1 MATEMTS
8 GDIFTPE
15 QLEKHAKV
23 YAGPGAGK
31 THFLVENVKNIITTN
46 SLITQSRMRK
56 VLCVTYTNA
65 AVDEIKRRLDKFTEH
80 VEVYT
85 IHGFIIEHI
94 IQPFQQDLRDIME
107 SDFGIGVDSKGK
119 ISSQVE
125 GLGILHG
132 IDKNEIYDFIRKMN
146 PLEFSDDEFEYSKKA
161 MGEVEVNNDAFVSS
175 IIERAPRYMGL
186 KAPSKIDER
195 HVIPI
200 KKYIWSIVRKLTH
213 NEILYFGYRILE
225 SNPTALYAIRVKFPF
240 IFVDEFQD
248 TNPLQT
254 LLIKLIGQKSTVVG
268 VVGDIAQSIYS
279 FQGAQPTD
287 FKNFSIDGSR
297 ELKEYVIN
305 GNRRSTENVVNFCN
319 YLRQSD
325 SDVVQ
330 VSDRPYDTEEDK
342 VRSEA
347 KKIHFLMGNSP
358 AIYNTIKNILKNNG
372 VVLTRAWAAAFD
384 YIQGVDETQ
393 AKLLKSIYNSY
404 YNSPIQLRDEIA
416 EHNNVTWVRAFR
428 FIFNLWESYLNG
440 SFIDVIQALKLY
452 ATIDVRKVTPKA
464 IFQINKLSDNVFS
477 EVNEQSY
484 TCEIIKKFNTE
495 IEKPD
500 FANLKET
507 FFDPDFTIPLFDDLD
522 SERLITAVTGLFWG
536 TSYKLFTEVFSENSK
551 YMTVHQAKGL
561 EWDKVVVSVNPNK
574 HDNIKIAD
582 LYSNPQLMD
591 ENPADEFTRMYYVAC
606 SRAREDLYIHIS
618 DEHLISKLQA
628 SLNAYIEK
636 TGENLAYEFIQ

>member
-1 MATEMTS
+1 MAIEMTS

-15 QLEKHAKV
+15 QLEKHVKV

-31 THFLVENVKNIITTN
+31 THFLVENVKNIITMN
-46 SLITQSRMRK
+46 ALITRSQMRK
-56 VLCVTYTNA
+56 ILCVTYTNA

-80 VEVYT
+80 VEVHT

-94 IQPFQQDLRDIME
+94 IQPSQQELRDIME
-107 SDFGIGVDSKGK
+107 SDFGIGVGSKGK
-119 ISSQVE
+119 ILSQVE

-132 IDKNEIYDFIRKMN
+132 IDKSEIYEFIRKMN
-146 PLEFSDDEFEYSKKA
+146 PSEFSDD
-161 MGEVEVNNDAFVSS
+161 D
-175 IIERAPRYMGL
+175 
-186 KAPSKIDER
+186 
-195 HVIPI
+195 
-200 KKYIWSIVRKLTH
+200 
-213 NEILYFGYRILE
+213 LE

-254 LLIKLIGQKSTVVG
+254 LLIKLIGQKSTIVG

-287 FKNFSIDGSR
+287 FKNFTINGGR
-297 ELKEYVIN
+297 ELKEYAIN
-305 GNRRSTENVVNFCN
+305 GNRRSTKNIVNFCN

-325 SDVVQ
+325 SDIVQ
-330 VSDRPYDTEEDK
+330 VSIRPYDTEADREC
-342 VRSEA
+342 VES
-347 KKIHFLMGNSP
+347 KKIHFLMGNSA
-358 AIYNTIKNILKNNG
+358 AIYNTIKNILNNDG
-372 VVLTRAWAAAFD
+372 VVLIRTWAAAFD
-384 YIQGVDETQ
+384 YIQGVDGTQ

-440 SFIDVIQALKLY
+440 SFIDLVQALKLY
-452 ATIDVRKVTPKA
+452 ATIDVRKITTKS
-464 IFQINKLSDNVFS
+464 IFQIRRISDNVFS
-477 EVNEQSY
+477 EVNDYSY

-495 IEKPD
+495 VVKPE
-500 FANLKET
+500 FTVLRETLLKC
-507 FFDPDFTIPLFDDLD
+507 DFTIPLFDELD
-522 SERLITAVTGLFWG
+522 SEKLTTAVAGLSWG

-561 EWDKVVVSVNPNK
+561 EWDKIIISVTPNK
-574 HDNIKIAD
+574 FDKIKLSD
-582 LYSNPQLMD
+582 LYSKPQLMK

-606 SRAREDLYIHIS
+606 SRAKEDLYIHIS
-618 DEHLISKLQA
+618 DEHLIPEIQA
-628 SLNAYIEK
+628 SINTYIEK
-636 TGENLAYEFIQ
+636 SKTTIAYEFIQ

>member
-1 MATEMTS
+1 MAIKMTS

-46 SLITQSRMRK
+46 PLLTESQMRK

-65 AVDEIKRRLDKFTEH
+65 AVDEIKRRLNNFTEH

-85 IHGFIIEHI
+85 IHSFIIEHI
-94 IQPFQQDLRDIME
+94 IQPFQQDLRNIMK
-107 SDFGIGVDSKGK
+107 SDFGIEVGSQGK

-132 IDKNEIYDFIRKMN
+132 VDKNEIYDFIRKMN
-146 PLEFSDDEFEYSKKA
+146 SLENSDNEFGYSKKA

-175 IIERAPRYMGL
+175 ITQGNPRNIEL
-186 KAPSKIDER
+186 KAPSKIEER

-225 SNPTALYAIRVKFPF
+225 TNPTALYTIRVKFPF

-279 FQGAQPTD
+279 FQGARPTD
-287 FKNFSIDGSR
+287 FRNFSIEGSR
-297 ELKEYVIN
+297 ELEEYVIN

-325 SDVVQ
+325 NDVIQ
-330 VSDRPYDTEEDK
+330 VSDRSYDTEEGK

-347 KKIHFLMGNSP
+347 KKIHFLIGNSQK
-358 AIYNTIKNILKNNG
+358 IYDTIQHILKNNG

-384 YIQGVDETQ
+384 YIQGVDDTQ

-416 EHNNVTWVRAFR
+416 GHNNVTWVRAFR
-428 FIFNLWESYLNG
+428 FIFNLWESYQNG

-452 ATIDVRKVTPKA
+452 ATIDVHKITPKA
-464 IFQINKLSDNVFS
+464 IFQIKRLSNNIFS
-477 EVNEQSY
+477 EVNEQSH

-495 IEKPD
+495 IAKPD
-500 FANLKET
+500 CKTLRET
-507 FFDPDFTIPLFDDLD
+507 LLECDFTIPLFDDFDNEKLT
-522 SERLITAVTGLFWG
+522 TAVTGLLWG
-536 TSYKLFTEVFSENSK
+536 TSHKLFTEVFSENSK

-561 EWDKVVVSVNPNK
+561 EWDKVVVSVTPNK
-574 HDNIKIAD
+574 FDKIKITE
-582 LYSNPQLMD
+582 LYSMPQLMN

-606 SRAREDLYIHIS
+606 SRAREDLYIHVS
-618 DEHLISKLQA
+618 DEHLISEIQA
-628 SLNAYIEK
+628 SINTYIEK
-636 TGENLAYEFIQ
+636 TGKSIAYEFIQ

>member
-1 MATEMTS
+1 MAIEITS

-31 THFLVENVKNIITTN
+31 THFLVENIKNIVTTN

-65 AVDEIKRRLDKFTEH
+65 AVGEIKRRLDKFTEH

-94 IQPFQQDLRDIME
+94 IQLFQQDLKDIMK
-107 SDFGIGVDSKGK
+107 SDFGIEVGNKGK

-132 IDKNEIYDFIRKMN
+132 IDKNEIFDFIRQIN
-146 PLEFSDDEFEYSKKA
+146 PLEFSDDEFGYSKKA
-161 MGEVEVNNDAFVSS
+161 MGEVEVNNDAFISS
-175 IIERAPRYMGL
+175 ITERTPRYMGL
-186 KAPSKIDER
+186 KIPSKIDER
-195 HVIPI
+195 HVVPI

-254 LLIKLIGQKSTVVG
+254 LLIKLIGQKSTVIG
-268 VVGDIAQSIYS
+268 VVGDVAQSIYS

-287 FKNFSIDGSR
+287 FKNFTIEGNR

-319 YLRQSD
+319 FLRQSD

-330 VSDRPYDTEEDK
+330 ISDRPYDTEEQK
-342 VRSEA
+342 VWSET
-347 KKIHFLMGNSP
+347 KKIHFLIGNSVT
-358 AIYNTIKNILKNNG
+358 IYSIIKNILKNNG
-372 VVLTRAWAAAFD
+372 VVLTRTWAAAFD
-384 YIQGVDETQ
+384 YIQGLDEQQ

-440 SFIDVIQALKLY
+440 SFIDVIYALKLY
-452 ATIDVRKVTPKA
+452 ATINVRNLTPKA
-464 IFQINKLSDNVFS
+464 IFQIKKLSSNVFG
-477 EVNEQSY
+477 EVDEQSY

-500 FANLKET
+500 FTNFRET
-507 FFDPDFTIPLFDDLD
+507 FLGSNFTIPVFDDLD
-522 SERLITAVTGLFWG
+522 NERLTTAVTKLFWG
-536 TSYKLFTEVFSENSK
+536 TSYKLFTDVFSENSK

-561 EWDKVVVSVNPNK
+561 EWDKVIVSVAPNSFDK
-574 HDNIKIAD
+574 IKIAD
-582 LYSNPQLMD
+582 LYSNPQLMN
-591 ENPADEFTRMYYVAC
+591 ENSADEFTRMYYVAC
-606 SRAREDLYIHIS
+606 SRAKEDLYVHIL
-618 DEHLISKLQA
+618 DESLISELQA
-628 SLNAYIEK
+628 SINAYIDK
-636 TGENLAYEFIQ
+636 TGKRIDYEFII

>member
-1 MATEMTS
+1 MVIEMTS

-107 SDFGIGVDSKGK
+107 SDFGIGVGGKGK

-146 PLEFSDDEFEYSKKA
+146 PLEFSDDEFGYSKKA

-175 IIERAPRYMGL
+175 IIERTPRYMGL

-195 HVIPI
+195 HVVPI
-200 KKYIWSIVRKLTH
+200 KRYIWSIVRKLTH

-254 LLIKLIGQKSTVVG
+254 LLIKLIGQKSTVIG

-287 FKNFSIDGSR
+287 FKNYSIDGSR

-305 GNRRSTENVVNFCN
+305 GNRRSTENIVNFCN

-330 VSDRPYDTEEDK
+330 VSNRPYDTEEEK
-342 VRSEA
+342 VRSET
-347 KKIHFLMGNSP
+347 KKIHFLVGNSP
-358 AIYNTIKNILKNNG
+358 AIYNTIKNILKNDG

-452 ATIDVRKVTPKA
+452 ATIDVRKFTPKA

-500 FANLKET
+500 FTNLRET
-507 FFDPDFTIPLFDDLD
+507 LFDPDFTIPLFDDLD
-522 SERLITAVTGLFWG
+522 NERLVTAVNGLFWR

-561 EWDKVVVSVNPNK
+561 EWDKVIVSVTPNK
-574 HDNIKIAD
+574 FDKIKIAD
-582 LYSNPQLMD
+582 LYSKPQLMN

-606 SRAREDLYIHIS
+606 SRAKEDLYVHIL
-618 DEHLISKLQA
+618 DERLISKLQA
-628 SLNAYIEK
+628 SINAYIEK
-636 TGENLAYEFIQ
+636 TGKNIAYEFIQ

>member
-1 MATEMTS
+1 MVIEMTS

-56 VLCVTYTNA
+56 VLCVTYTSA

-107 SDFGIGVDSKGK
+107 SDFGIGVGGKGK

-146 PLEFSDDEFEYSKKA
+146 PFEFSDDEFGYSKKA

-175 IIERAPRYMGL
+175 IIERTPRYMGL

-195 HVIPI
+195 HVVPI
-200 KKYIWSIVRKLTH
+200 KRYIWSIVRKLTH

-254 LLIKLIGQKSTVVG
+254 LLIKLIGQKSTVIG

-305 GNRRSTENVVNFCN
+305 GNRRSTENIVNFCN

-330 VSDRPYDTEEDK
+330 VSNRPYDTEEEK
-342 VRSEA
+342 MRSET
-347 KKIHFLMGNSP
+347 KKIHFLVGNSL
-358 AIYNTIKNILKNNG
+358 AIYNIIENIIKNDG

-393 AKLLKSIYNSY
+393 AELLKSIYNSY

-440 SFIDVIQALKLY
+440 SFIDVIQALELY
-452 ATIDVRKVTPKA
+452 ATVDVRKFTPKA
-464 IFQINKLSDNVFS
+464 IFQINKLSHNVFS
-477 EVNEQSY
+477 EVNERSY

-500 FANLKET
+500 FINLRET
-507 FFDPDFTIPLFDDLD
+507 LFDPDFTIPLFDDLD
-522 SERLITAVTGLFWG
+522 NERLVTAVNGLFWR

-561 EWDKVVVSVNPNK
+561 EWDKVIVSVTPNK
-574 HDNIKIAD
+574 FDKIKIAD
-582 LYSNPQLMD
+582 LYSKPQLMN

-606 SRAREDLYIHIS
+606 SRAKEDLYVHIL
-618 DEHLISKLQA
+618 DERLISKLQA
-628 SLNAYIEK
+628 SINAYIEK
-636 TGENLAYEFIQ
+636 TGKNIAYEFIQ

>member
-1 MATEMTS
+1 MAIEMTS

-15 QLEKHAKV
+15 QLERHAKV

-56 VLCVTYTNA
+56 VLCVTYTNS
-65 AVDEIKRRLDKFTEH
+65 AVNEIKRRLDKFTEH

-94 IQPFQQDLRDIME
+94 IQPFQQDLRDIMK
-107 SDFGIGVDSKGK
+107 SDFGIEVDNKGK

-132 IDKNEIYDFIRKMN
+132 IDKNEIYDFIRQIN
-146 PLEFSDDEFEYSKKA
+146 PSGFSDDELGYSKKA
-161 MGEVEVNNDAFVSS
+161 MGEVEVNNDAFISS
-175 IIERAPRYMGL
+175 ITERAPRYMGL
-186 KAPSKIDER
+186 KAPPKIDKR
-195 HVIPI
+195 HVVPI

-254 LLIKLIGQKSTVVG
+254 LLIQLIGQKSTVIG
-268 VVGDIAQSIYS
+268 VVGDVAQSIYS

-297 ELKEYVIN
+297 ELNEYVIN
-305 GNRRSTENVVNFCN
+305 GNRRSIENVVNFCN

-330 VSDRPYDTEEDK
+330 VSDRPYDTEEEK
-342 VRSEA
+342 VRLEA
-347 KKIHFLMGNSP
+347 KKIHFLMGNSA
-358 AIYNTIKNILKNNG
+358 AIYSIIKNILKNNG

-428 FIFNLWESYLNG
+428 FIFNLWESYING
-440 SFIDVIQALKLY
+440 SFIDAIQALKLY
-452 ATIDVRKVTPKA
+452 TTIDIRKVTPKT
-464 IFQINKLSDNVFS
+464 IFQINRLSNNVFS
-477 EVNEQSY
+477 NVNEQSY
-484 TCEIIKKFNTE
+484 TCEIIKKFNLE

-500 FANLKET
+500 FTNLRES
-507 FFDPDFTIPLFDDLD
+507 FFGFDFTIPLFDDLD
-522 SERLITAVTGLFWG
+522 NERLTTAVTGLFWG

-561 EWDKVVVSVNPNK
+561 EWDKVIVSVAPNK
-574 HDNIKIAD
+574 FDKIKIAD
-582 LYSNPQLMD
+582 LYSNPQLMN
-591 ENPADEFTRMYYVAC
+591 ENSADEFTRMYYVAC
-606 SRAREDLYIHIS
+606 SRAKEDLYVHIL
-618 DEHLISKLQA
+618 DESLISELQA
-628 SLNAYIEK
+628 SINAFIDK
-636 TGENLAYEFIQ
+636 TGKRIDYEFIR

>member
-1 MATEMTS
+1 M
-8 GDIFTPE
+8 
-15 QLEKHAKV
+15 
-23 YAGPGAGK
+23 
-31 THFLVENVKNIITTN
+31 
-46 SLITQSRMRK
+46 
-56 VLCVTYTNA
+56 
-65 AVDEIKRRLDKFTEH
+65 
-80 VEVYT
+80 
-85 IHGFIIEHI
+85 
-94 IQPFQQDLRDIME
+94 
-107 SDFGIGVDSKGK
+107 
-119 ISSQVE
+119 
-125 GLGILHG
+125 
-132 IDKNEIYDFIRKMN
+132 
-146 PLEFSDDEFEYSKKA
+146 
-161 MGEVEVNNDAFVSS
+161 
-175 IIERAPRYMGL
+175 
-186 KAPSKIDER
+186 
-195 HVIPI
+195 
-200 KKYIWSIVRKLTH
+200 TH

-225 SNPTALYAIRVKFPF
+225 NNPTALYAIRVKFPF

-254 LLIKLIGQKSTVVG
+254 LLIKLIGQKSTVIG

-330 VSDRPYDTEEDK
+330 VSNHPYDTEEEK
-342 VRSEA
+342 VRSET
-347 KKIHFLMGNSP
+347 KKIHFLVGNSP
-358 AIYNTIKNILKNNG
+358 EIYNIIKNILKNDG

-384 YIQGVDETQ
+384 YIQGVDEAQ

-440 SFIDVIQALKLY
+440 SFIGVIQALKLY
-452 ATIDVRKVTPKA
+452 ATIDVRKFTPKA
-464 IFQINKLSDNVFS
+464 IFQINRLSDNVFS

-500 FANLKET
+500 FTNLRET
-507 FFDPDFTIPLFDDLD
+507 LFDPDFTIPLFDDLD
-522 SERLITAVTGLFWG
+522 NERLVTAVNGLFWK

-561 EWDKVVVSVNPNK
+561 EWDKVIVSVTPNK
-574 HDNIKIAD
+574 FDKIKIAD
-582 LYSNPQLMD
+582 LYSKPQLMN

-606 SRAREDLYIHIS
+606 SRAKEDLYVHIL
-618 DEHLISKLQA
+618 DESLIFQLQA
-628 SLNAYIEK
+628 SINAYIEK
-636 TGENLAYEFIQ
+636 TGKSIAYEFIR